1 MYDKILFV
9 DFDGTITS
17 EETFETTMRRYTPP
31 ALFAEKMKDVMTG
44 KIPLNEGVHM
54 AFDMIP
60 CSKMPEI
67 MEYVRSVPVRP
78 GFREML
84 ETAKAK
90 GIPVVVM
97 SGGLK
102 PYIVDKLEP
111 YMDLITDLYAVDTD
125 LSGETIQLH
134 SDFEGGGETMNKAL
148 VMKTYDYK
156 TGMCIGDS
164 IADMSMVKASQVV
177 FARDSLCDICD
188 KYGIPY
194 TKWETFFDIQKA
206 LEEE

>member
-1 MYDKILFV
+1 MTDKILFV
-9 DFDGTITS
+9 DFDGTITA

-31 ALFAEKMKDVMTG
+31 KLFQEKMQEVMTG
-44 KIPLNEGVHM
+44 KIALNEAVHM

-60 CSKMPEI
+60 SAKMPEI
-67 MEYVRSVPVRP
+67 IDYVRSVPIRE
-78 GFREML
+78 GFRDML
-84 ETAKAK
+84 IAAKKK

-102 PYIVDKLEP
+102 PYIVDKLKP

-125 LSGETIQLH
+125 LSGETIKLQ

-148 VMKTYDYK
+148 VMQTYEYK
-156 TGMCIGDS
+156 TGICIGDS

-177 FARDSLCDICD
+177 FARDSLCQICE

-194 TKWETFFDIQKA
+194 TKWDTFYDVKKA
-206 LEEE
+206 LEEM

>member
-31 ALFAEKMKDVMTG
+31 QLFAEKMQEVMTG
-44 KIPLNEGVHM
+44 KIPLSEGVHM

-60 CSKMPEI
+60 SSKMPEI
-67 MEYVRSVPVRP
+67 MDYVRTVPVRE

-84 ETAKAK
+84 IAAKEK
-90 GIPVVVM
+90 DIPVVVM

-102 PYIVDKLEP
+102 PYIVDKMAP

-134 SDFEGGGETMNKAL
+134 SDFESGAEIMNKAL
-148 VMKTYDYK
+148 VMQQYDYK

-164 IADMSMVKASQVV
+164 IADMSMVKASEVV

-194 TKWETFFDIQKA
+194 TKWDTFFDIEKV
-206 LEEE
+206 LRES